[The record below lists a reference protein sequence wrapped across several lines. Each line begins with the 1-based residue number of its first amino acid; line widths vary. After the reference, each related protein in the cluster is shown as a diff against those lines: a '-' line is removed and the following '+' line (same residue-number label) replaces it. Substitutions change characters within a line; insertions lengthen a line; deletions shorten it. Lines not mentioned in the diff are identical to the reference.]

1 MKTAARL
8 LKYVQSIKFVGGPHP
23 APKPHAAGPHPLAPE
38 GLVPSGLNSTKSST
52 YHNSNPVEPQN
63 GEFFARSELSA
74 RFRYRT
80 IKAEE
85 IEQVESGGAEFVF

>member
-1 MKTAARL
+1 MVFSFHIFKE
-8 LKYVQSIKFVGGPHP
+8 
-23 APKPHAAGPHPLAPE
+23 PHAAGPHPLAPE

-63 GEFFARSELSA
+63 REFFARSELSA